1 MNWRRLE
8 KLDPSRLSVNFT
20 VCKSKLIFTKHT
32 LKTLLHVSAQV
43 VLKGIERDVY
53 TTEIIEAFGMAL
65 TKDEISK

>member
-20 VCKSKLIFTKHT
+20 VGKSKLIFTKHT